1 MLDLRRFRLWLSGMT
16 LVAAC
21 GGDPTKPRAPAATV
35 EVSAATT
42 GVAVAHTLQLSAVV
56 KDAGGHELTDRAVTW
71 TSSAPTQ
78 ATVSGTGLVTGLA
91 LSGGVAILATSEGHS
106 GSLTLPVV
114 PAITGEWNYTEQFS
128 ASGFQGAATCS
139 DTGSYQFTQNG
150 VQIGGTKAQV
160 GTCLGS
166 LASSDNTAAAFPI
179 SGNLSA
185 THLHFGDAGC
195 LFDADVSGPSPSKLS
210 GTISCGSFTGTWE
223 AAPGGAPVAT
233 VDVRWDVQTLV
244 GASVQLVAVP
254 RDAAGHALSRPVSWS
269 SDNGS
274 VARVSVDGL
283 ASALTA
289 GSAHITATSEGKSGS
304 ATVTADLVSFAAVSG
319 GYWYSCALTIT
330 GAAYCWGWGG
340 DGQLGAGFRSG
351 ARVPLASAAAPLAV
365 TGGHTFAM
373 ISAGYGRA
381 CGVTTDGEAFCWGDN
396 SSGQLGDGSTTSSL
410 VPVPVGGTQRFARV
424 TVGAYHTCGV
434 TTANA
439 VYCWGQNGAG
449 QLGNGS
455 TSSSSTPVLVAGDL
469 LFQLVRAGWGHT
481 CGVTTD
487 NVAFCWGYNGDAQLG
502 NGGVSSDVPSPVAG
516 DQSFVAVAVGTAHS
530 CAMSP
535 DGAAYCWGAP
545 DLIGDGSGITQSTPV
560 PVAGGL
566 TFATVGAALAAGWE
580 NSCAL
585 TPAGAA
591 YCWGRNVVGGLGDGS
606 ATARATPVAVLG
618 GLSFASLSVGLY
630 HTCGVTT
637 DAVAYCWG
645 DNGNGQLGAGTTE
658 ICPVPGLAAPV
669 ACATTPIR
677 VSGTVQVGA
686 VAARAAAA
694 ERVAGIDARVQMST
708 SPAALLNRTAAAMP
722 AMIAPGLPRLVPGAP
737 ARRLRQP

>member
-1 MLDLRRFRLWLSGMT
+1 MLNLRRFCLWLPGMAF
-16 LVAAC
+16 VAAC
-21 GGDPTKPRAPAATV
+21 GGDPTTPRAPVATV
-35 EVSAATT
+35 EVSAATA
-42 GVAVAHTLQLSAVV
+42 GVAVAHTVQLSAVV
-56 KDAGGHELTDRAVTW
+56 KDASGHELTDRAVTW

-78 ATVSGTGLVTGLA
+78 ATVSGTGLVTGVA
-91 LSGGVAILATSEGHS
+91 VSGSVVILATSEGHS
-106 GSLTLPVV
+106 GSLTLLVV
-114 PAITGEWNYTEQFS
+114 PEITGEWNYTEQFS
-128 ASGFQGAATCS
+128 AAVFGGTVTCS
-139 DTGSYQFTQNG
+139 DTGSYQFSQSG

-160 GTCLGS
+160 GTCLGP
-166 LASSDNTAAAFPI
+166 LTSSDNTAGAFSI

-185 THLHFGDAGC
+185 THFRFGDAGC

-210 GTISCGSFTGTWE
+210 GTMSCGNLTGTWE

-254 RDAAGHALSRPVSWS
+254 RDAAGHVLSRSVSWS

-274 VARVSVDGL
+274 VARVSDDGL

-289 GSAHITATSEGKSGS
+289 GSALITATSEGKSGS

-319 GYWYSCALTIT
+319 GYWYSCALTTT

-351 ARVPLASAAAPLAV
+351 ARVSLASAAAPLAV

-410 VPVPVGGTQRFARV
+410 VPVPVSGTQRFARV
-424 TVGAYHTCGV
+424 TAGAFHTCGV

-455 TSSSSTPVLVAGDL
+455 TSSSSSPVLVAGDL
-469 LFQLVRAGWGHT
+469 LFQSVRAGWGHT
-481 CGVTTD
+481 CGATTD
-487 NVAFCWGYNGDAQLG
+487 NVAFCWGYNFDAQLG
-502 NGGVSSDVPSPVAG
+502 NGGISSDVPSPVAG
-516 DQSFVAVAVGTAHS
+516 GQSFVAVAAGTTHS

-545 DLIGDGSGITQSTPV
+545 DVIGDGSGITQSSPV

-566 TFATVGAALAAGWE
+566 TFATVGAALAAGQE

-585 TPAGAA
+585 TPAGTA
-591 YCWGRNVVGGLGDGS
+591 YCWGRNVVGQLGDGS
-606 ATARATPVAVLG
+606 AIARATPVAVLG

-658 ICPVPGLAAPV
+658 LCPVPGLASPI

-686 VAARAAAA
+686 VAARAADAA
-694 ERVAGIDARVQMST
+694 RVAGLDARVHVST
-708 SPAALLNRTAAAMP
+708 SPAALLNRIAAAMP
-722 AMIAPGLPRLVPGAP
+722 ATIAPGLPGLMPGAVP
-737 ARRLRQP
+737 RRLRKP

>member
-1 MLDLRRFRLWLSGMT
+1 MLDLRRFCLWLSGMA

-21 GGDPTKPRAPAATV
+21 GDSTTPRAPVATV

-42 GVAVAHTLQLSAVV
+42 GVAIGHTLQLSAVV
-56 KDAGGHELTDRAVTW
+56 KDASGHELADRAVTW
-71 TSSAPTQ
+71 TSGAPTQ
-78 ATVSGTGLVTGLA
+78 ATVSGTGLVTGMA
-91 LSGGVAILATSEGHS
+91 LSGGVVILATSEGHS

-114 PAITGEWNYTEQFS
+114 PEITGEWNYTEQFS
-128 ASGFQGAATCS
+128 TSLSQGALTCS
-139 DTGSYQFTQNG
+139 DTGSYQFTQSG
-150 VQIGGTKAQV
+150 AQIGGTKAQV

-166 LASSDNTAAAFPI
+166 LASSDNTAGAFPI
-179 SGNLSA
+179 SGNLST
-185 THLHFGDAGC
+185 THLRFSDAGC
-195 LFDADVSGPSPSKLS
+195 LFDADVSGPSPSTLS
-210 GTISCGSFTGTWE
+210 GTVSCGNWTGTWE
-223 AAPGGAPVAT
+223 AAPGGDPVAT

-244 GASVQLVAVP
+244 GASVQLVAVL

-274 VARVSVDGL
+274 VARVSGDGL

-304 ATVTADLVSFAAVSG
+304 ATITADLVSFAAVSG
-319 GYWYSCALTIT
+319 GYWYSCALTTT

-340 DGQLGAGFRSG
+340 DGQLGTGFRTL
-351 ARVPLASAAAPLAV
+351 ARAPLVGTAAPLAV
-365 TGGHTFAM
+365 TGGHTFATVA
-373 ISAGYGRA
+373 AGYGRA

-396 SSGQLGDGSTTSSL
+396 TSGQLGDGSTISSL

-439 VYCWGQNGAG
+439 VYCWGQNGYG
-449 QLGNGS
+449 QLGDGS
-455 TSSSSTPVLVAGDL
+455 FSPSSSPVLVAGAL
-469 LFQLVRAGWGHT
+469 LFQSVRAGWGHT
-481 CGVTTD
+481 CGITTD
-487 NVAFCWGYNGDAQLG
+487 NVAFCWGHNFDAQLG
-502 NGGVSSDVPSPVAG
+502 NGAVSSDVPSPAAVAG
-516 DQSFVAVAVGTAHS
+516 NQSFVAVAVGTTHS
-530 CAMSP
+530 CAMAP

-545 DLIGDGSGITQSTPV
+545 DVVGDGSGITQSSPV

-566 TFATVGAALAAGWE
+566 TFATVGAALAAGQE

-585 TPAGAA
+585 TPAGTA
-591 YCWGRNVVGGLGDGS
+591 YCWGRNVVGQLGDGS
-606 ATARATPVAVLG
+606 AIARATPVAVVG

-630 HTCGVTT
+630 HTCGVSTG
-637 DAVAYCWG
+637 AVAYCWG

-658 ICPVPGLAAPV
+658 LCPVPGLASPI

-686 VAARAAAA
+686 VA
-694 ERVAGIDARVQMST
+694 ERVAGLDALVQVST
-708 SPAALLNRTAAAMP
+708 SPAALPNRNATAMP
-722 AMIAPGLPRLVPGAP
+722 PLIATGIPGFVPGAP
-737 ARRLRQP
+737 ARKLRKP